1 MWRPLPNA
9 VQRNITAVN
18 SGSLDND
25 YCGGFARHVGW
36 VLTPP
41 DVGPGIIVQHVKRG
55 YKNVVDVNT
64 GNALTELN
72 IKNVT
77 ANSDRPNDVYGTNEY
92 WEVWTVDNGKTVPSY
107 SGILSNGDDDTFQV
121 MPILYGK
128 RATKNT
134 TKGTF
139 EITGKATFYS
149 TSTEADTPDVL
160 AARLGFKAGNAIA
173 AGAIP
178 SRLSAPAIPNA
189 WAKSNELTRTISVT
203 WDSTVSHPTEKG
215 TYGPNTIIET

>member
-1 MWRPLPNA
+1 PNPPRTNGPNVTQPKPLGSNGSSSKRAIMPPAVYRPNDNEQATQSRTMKASGPSLNRSAARIPTVPSGMNLRTKPAKPIMGGRDFWGRPTNLAAVSKSPITGSFAQPKQQAAIRTTAIVRKEPRVWRPLPNA

-25 YCGGFARHVGW
+25 YCGGFARLVGW

-77 ANSDRPNDVYGTNEY
+77 ANSDRPN
-92 WEVWTVDNGKTVPSY
+92 
-107 SGILSNGDDDTFQV
+107 
-121 MPILYGK
+121 
-128 RATKNT
+128 
-134 TKGTF
+134 
-139 EITGKATFYS
+139 
-149 TSTEADTPDVL
+149 
-160 AARLGFKAGNAIA
+160 
-173 AGAIP
+173 
-178 SRLSAPAIPNA
+178 
-189 WAKSNELTRTISVT
+189 
-203 WDSTVSHPTEKG
+203 
-215 TYGPNTIIET
+215 